1 MTTENSL
8 KKATV
13 VGVVGLTVRV
23 EMRWGVVAKTFSAFE
38 VRGVGVKQTV
48 RHSQSVVKMTKK
60 EKDNVGIAP
69 PPSHLHPRD
78 PSLILVGESCFQ
90 RICRVVH

>member
-23 EMRWGVVAKTFSAFE
+23 EMRWGVIAKTFSAFE
-38 VRGVGVKQTV
+38 VIGVGVK
-48 RHSQSVVKMTKK
+48 
-60 EKDNVGIAP
+60 
-69 PPSHLHPRD
+69 
-78 PSLILVGESCFQ
+78 
-90 RICRVVH
+90 